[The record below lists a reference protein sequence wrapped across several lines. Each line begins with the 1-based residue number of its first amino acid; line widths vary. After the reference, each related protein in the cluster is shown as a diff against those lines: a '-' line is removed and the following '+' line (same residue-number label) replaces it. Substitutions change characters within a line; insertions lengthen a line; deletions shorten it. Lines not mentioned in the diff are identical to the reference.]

1 MIGYKDKIDSHDQ
14 PIVKVKNSSL
24 DNVYSYNYL
33 GVIIDDMLSFD
44 KFVEDKYNKA
54 NFRIYQPL
62 HCHEPRSRH
71 NGKLP

>member
-1 MIGYKDKIDSHDQ
+1 MIVYKDKIDSHDQ

-44 KFVEDKYNKA
+44 KFVEDKYDKA
-54 NFRIYQPL
+54 NFHIYQL
-62 HCHEPRSRH
+62 SKIRKYIIVSYI
-71 NGKLP
+71 